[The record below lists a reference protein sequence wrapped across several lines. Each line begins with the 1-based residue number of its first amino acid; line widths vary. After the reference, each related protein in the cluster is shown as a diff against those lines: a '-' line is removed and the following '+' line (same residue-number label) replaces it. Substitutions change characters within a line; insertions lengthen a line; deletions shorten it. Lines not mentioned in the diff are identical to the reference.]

1 MCTLALGKIPHR
13 TIHVC
18 KKEEKADG
26 KGREQKGVQQATV
39 IGVGGG
45 EEAGQREDHLRGLLS
60 T

>member
-1 MCTLALGKIPHR
+1 M
-13 TIHVC
+13 C

-26 KGREQKGVQQATV
+26 KGREQKGVQQARV
-39 IGVGGG
+39 IGVGGS